1 MSLEQFHGSYL
12 GEQADIGERFVT
24 RATIA
29 LIKKLVVGKKILN
42 LGLGNG
48 KTSKILDEFVK
59 EQIVIEGSKKIID
72 LFSFKSPRTTFVESY
87 FENYNTASKFE
98 VILANHVLEH
108 VNDPVKL
115 MEEKFSSWI
124 KKDGIIFITV
134 PNAKSLHRLIGKEM
148 GLLKSEYDLN
158 NSDREGGHQRVYD
171 INILRNHIEKAG
183 FEMVDFGGYNIKMVS
198 LMQMK
203 DWSQE
208 LLDAIFEVSKKM
220 PPDICANIWA
230 TVRKK

>member
-48 KTSKILDEFVK
+48 KTSNILDEFVK

>member
-29 LIKKLVVGKKILN
+29 LIKKLVVSKKILN

>member
-98 VILANHVLEH
+98 VILANNVLEH